1 MFGISIPINSTIHLP
16 ESEKSGGDLRNKRLF
31 FHCGQQ
37 SEWETGKIFFFFKVT
52 SLCFYPLD
60 PFCSFVGEGKQH
72 AVWLML
78 LLAEPTRWRWSHQ
91 CHTLLNLHRAGTIR
105 YKIQSLTTCR
115 DQQWICGLTPH
126 ILYKSCLCA
135 TQLTVICF
143 EVLDSKKFNILYF
156 NCIIYMFYYANT
168 HMSFRRVIV
177 YWYYSIS
184 LGMKSCIPYGSF
196 KNGFFQCK

>member
-1 MFGISIPINSTIHLP
+1 MRDR
-16 ESEKSGGDLRNKRLF
+16 KD
-31 FHCGQQ
+31 
-37 SEWETGKIFFFFKVT
+37 FFFFKVT